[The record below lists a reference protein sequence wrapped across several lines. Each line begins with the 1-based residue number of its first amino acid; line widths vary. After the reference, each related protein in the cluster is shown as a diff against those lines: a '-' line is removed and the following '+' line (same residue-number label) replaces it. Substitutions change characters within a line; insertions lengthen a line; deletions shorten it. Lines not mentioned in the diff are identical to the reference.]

1 MVGTKGGESLDSW
14 IIKKDGKYL
23 SIKINYDTLKG
34 EEGWSKNIEFASCFN
49 HRHEAIIV
57 MEKVGG
63 EIVRLSEERERLR
76 KEA

>member
-34 EEGWSKNIEFASCFN
+34 EEAYSSNIEFASCFG
-49 HRHEAIIV
+49 HEHEAILV
-57 MEKVGG
+57 ASKVGG
-63 EIVRLSEERERLR
+63 EAVRLSEERERLR

>member
-1 MVGTKGGESLDSW
+1 MDSW

-34 EEGWSKNIEFASCFN
+34 EEAYSPSIEFASCFN
-49 HRHEAIIV
+49 HEHEAITV
-57 MEKVGG
+57 ASKVGG
-63 EIVRLSEERERLR
+63 EILRLSEERERLR